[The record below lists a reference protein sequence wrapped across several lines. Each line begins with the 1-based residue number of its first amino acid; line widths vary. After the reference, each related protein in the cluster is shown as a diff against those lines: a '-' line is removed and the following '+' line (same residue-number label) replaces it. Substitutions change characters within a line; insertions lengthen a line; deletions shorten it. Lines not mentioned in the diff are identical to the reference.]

1 MNLAP
6 SFLFPVLPCW
16 NIIMKKSVKKGK
28 NNEIQSDCMAF
39 SKSIYWKLI
48 EKSYNISWWEG
59 LGETFNPLKVSTQSF
74 CLYEQKARY
83 LNRTICMAKHE

>member
-1 MNLAP
+1 MNLTP

-16 NIIMKKSVKKGK
+16 NIVIEKSVKKEK
-28 NNEIQSDCMAF
+28 NNEIQFYCMAF

-48 EKSYNISWWEG
+48 EKSYKISWWEG
-59 LGETFNPLKVSTQSF
+59 LGKTYNPLKVSTQSF

-83 LNRTICMAKHE
+83 LNRTIYMAKYE